1 MNESVVNLSN
11 YQKLTEQS
19 HMSSPRFELAHL
31 QPDQRL
37 AVLET
42 ILFLASGPLK
52 IDDIKEVTGW
62 PAILIE
68 QDLLSLA
75 DSYAGRGLEL
85 CRAGGTWRLTTAAFT
100 APWAERFLRCENKRR
115 LSKAQLETLAIV
127 AYRQPVTRAE
137 IESYRGARSDR
148 PLSQLEDLNLIKCT
162 GRSSVPGHPIQYGTT
177 ADFLRYFG
185 LSSLA
190 ALPEISME
198 AELFKRLADHP
209 LNLGEV
215 ESEVQTAS
223 EKLPSGS
230 EEKVSCKVTEVG
242 SGAEENIS
250 KNIMRADGPSD
261 DLLKLFAKITKRRG
275 RSNQA
280 SAN

>member
-1 MNESVVNLSN
+1 MSESAANFSDYPTLPE
-11 YQKLTEQS
+11 QKYAA
-19 HMSSPRFELAHL
+19 SPRFELAHL

-37 AVLET
+37 AILET

-75 DSYAGRGLEL
+75 DSYVGRGLEL
-85 CRAGGTWRLTTAAFT
+85 CQAGGAWRLTTAAFT
-100 APWAERFLRCENKRR
+100 APWAERFLRCENRRR

-185 LSSLA
+185 LNSLA
-190 ALPEISME
+190 ALPEISIE

-209 LNLGEV
+209 LNLEKV
-215 ESEVQTAS
+215 EEDGASTANN
-223 EKLPSGS
+223 LPVIS
-230 EEKVSCKVTEVG
+230 EELSSQKST
-242 SGAEENIS
+242 AESASVADRNNQTPV
-250 KNIMRADGPSD
+250 KLDGPSD
-261 DLLKLFAKITKRRG
+261 DLLKLFAKITKRRS
-275 RSNQA
+275 RSN
-280 SAN
+280 